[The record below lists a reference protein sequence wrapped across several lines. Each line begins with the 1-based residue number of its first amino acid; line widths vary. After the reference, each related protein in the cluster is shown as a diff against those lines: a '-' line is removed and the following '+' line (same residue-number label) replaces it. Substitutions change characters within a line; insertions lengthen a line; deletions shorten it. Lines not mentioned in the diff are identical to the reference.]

1 MVKKKRNYRHEILEI
16 LNEHGK
22 IEGFNKLCEMGNFHR
37 TTLHT
42 NLDNLRG
49 SGKIIVTTFGEKTVY
64 SIPKS
69 NYGIYFQKLFPE
81 IIKLGKKIDNQTGKT
96 KINTINK
103 ILREILVQK
112 SSIEL
117 LLFNFNDY
125 DIFGEQYGFLE
136 IMKHKLES
144 QYTGYLYELPNKVFL
159 NTFDLIVPVTSKNLR
174 NCRNIWNKNDFSH
187 FRRL

>member
-1 MVKKKRNYRHEILEI
+1 
-16 LNEHGK
+16 LNEHGR
-22 IEGFNKLCEMGNFHR
+22 IVGFNKLCEMGNFHR

-42 NLDNLRG
+42 HLDSLKR
-49 SGKIIVTTFGEKTVY
+49 SGEIIVTTFGEKIVY

-69 NYGIYFQKLFPE
+69 DYDIYFQKLFPE
-81 IIKLGKKIDNQTGKT
+81 IIKLGKKIDSQIGKT

-103 ILREILVQK
+103 ILKEILVQK

-117 LLFNFNDY
+117 LLFNFIDY

-144 QYTGYLYELPNKVFL
+144 QYTSYLYELPNKVYL
-159 NTFDLIVPVTSKNLR
+159 NTFDSIVPVTSKNLK
-174 NCRNIWNKNDFSH
+174 NCKKIWKQDDFSY